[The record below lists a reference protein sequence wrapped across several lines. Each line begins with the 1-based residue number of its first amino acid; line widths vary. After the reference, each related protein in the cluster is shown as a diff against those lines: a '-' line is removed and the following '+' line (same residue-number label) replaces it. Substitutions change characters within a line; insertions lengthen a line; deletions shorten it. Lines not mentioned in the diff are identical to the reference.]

1 MSRYA
6 TIPKIGSRP
15 KSQSKA
21 NHGSSAQ
28 AAGVNRP
35 AVTVIGVI
43 IVLAILA
50 IAAVRYYKNRETD
63 VASSNLEEAADKA
76 DAYLR
81 VVARLSQFI
90 RL

>member
-1 MSRYA
+1 
-6 TIPKIGSRP
+6 
-15 KSQSKA
+15 
-21 NHGSSAQ
+21 
-28 AAGVNRP
+28 
-35 AVTVIGVI
+35 VIGVI

-76 DAYLR
+76 DALSTG
-81 VVARLSQFI
+81 VARLSQFI